1 MLWVQTIRER
11 GVLVFCIWGCIH
23 SSVHA
28 VAVYTWECVRLCGKA
43 LSLLEYFV
51 ASGYPSCEWQFG
63 MTTIPHYHAI
73 TITIHSHVGMDLN
86 PSPHHFPQHRRVW
99 FRFQSAV
106 IWSKVAIRQLWNV
119 KKRFYFLNL
128 TLSSRL
134 DVMMTFW
141 RQALNCFT
149 FQTSRP
155 KTVNVSQLLIWKKL
169 YLMFTV
175 CVSLCMCVSMNS
187 TVMHCRGTQC
197 SYLFSVPVASVP
209 RWRQCKE

>member
-1 MLWVQTIRER
+1 M
-11 GVLVFCIWGCIH
+11 
-23 SSVHA
+23 
-28 VAVYTWECVRLCGKA
+28 
-43 LSLLEYFV
+43 

-155 KTVNVSQLLIWKKL
+155 ETVNVSQLLIWKKTVSDV
-169 YLMFTV
+169 YCV
-175 CVSLCMCVSMNS
+175 CVSVYVCVHEQYSHALQRDTVFLLIFCSSSRCSSLAPVQRIAWQGGVNYGLACWVLC
-187 TVMHCRGTQC
+187 
-197 SYLFSVPVASVP
+197 
-209 RWRQCKE
+209 